1 MTKIIFEK
9 IIKSDIEKV
18 FEMISNFEN
27 FKELFPKYYPS
38 IITKSV
44 RDESSLVAEHLKL
57 DDKEFVI
64 MAKHFNDPPH
74 RHEMR
79 VVGGDIKGS
88 YIVEELTSN
97 QSETKIVVNAEINAK
112 KRFGIALKNTNYK
125 KALEEMYDDIVRII
139 EKN

>member
-18 FEMISNFEN
+18 FEMISNNEN
-27 FKELFPKYYPS
+27 FEKLFPKHYPS

-112 KRFGIALKNTNYK
+112 KRFGIALKNANYK
-125 KALEEMYDDIVRII
+125 KALEEMYDNIVRVI

>member
-1 MTKIIFEK
+1 
-9 IIKSDIEKV
+9 
-18 FEMISNFEN
+18 
-27 FKELFPKYYPS
+27 
-38 IITKSV
+38 
-44 RDESSLVAEHLKL
+44 
-57 DDKEFVI
+57 

-112 KRFGIALKNTNYK
+112 KRFGIALKNANYK
-125 KALEEMYDDIVRII
+125 KALEEMYDNIVRVI

>member
-125 KALEEMYDDIVRII
+125 KALEEMYDNIVRVI